1 MADRAER
8 PTRLRLLPPLTPP
21 PDPVTPGMLAA
32 FRRGAKAS
40 DNPPALIVYAVH
52 EAEFKQLMTSERLSP
67 SRVVW
72 CADQTSAQVVDN
84 VFRYHGRQTLVITV
98 GVAALEPGRGEGVSG

>member
-8 PTRLRLLPPLTPP
+8 PSHLRLMPPMVPP

-32 FRRGAKAS
+32 FRRGAKAL

-52 EAEFKQLMTSERLSP
+52 ETEFKQWMTLERLSP

-72 CADQTSAQVVDN
+72 CADPTSANVVDS
-84 VFRYHGRQTLVITV
+84 VFRYHGRQTLVITI
-98 GVAALEPGRGEGVSG
+98 GVAALDGDAGEEGRP